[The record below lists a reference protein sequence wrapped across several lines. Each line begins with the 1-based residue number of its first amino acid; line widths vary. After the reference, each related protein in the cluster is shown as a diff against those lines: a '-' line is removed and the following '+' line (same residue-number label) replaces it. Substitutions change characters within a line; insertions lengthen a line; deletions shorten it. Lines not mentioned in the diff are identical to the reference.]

1 MENSLGAEAPGK
13 QAGPQGLQQRSSLL
27 KPAVSQPHG
36 DCMSAPSEGVIVPC
50 HGLGWVGLREL
61 CPPCLW
67 GHYASALYHR
77 HKSCSQV
84 TVHTLLLGPY
94 LLPKERVR
102 REAWQYLNPVHWV
115 MDNGG
120 LRLL

>member
-1 MENSLGAEAPGK
+1 MF
-13 QAGPQGLQQRSSLL
+13 
-27 KPAVSQPHG
+27 
-36 DCMSAPSEGVIVPC
+36 C
-50 HGLGWVGLREL
+50 HGLGGLGL
-61 CPPCLW
+61 QALPCLW
-67 GHYASALYHR
+67 GHYTSALYHR
-77 HKSCSQV
+77 HKSFPQV

-102 REAWQYLNPVHWV
+102 SEAWQYLNPVHWV